1 MILDDVFGLARKV
14 APRGTKGERPT
25 GRSRTERFP
34 GQVAPP
40 AIIHPPV
47 ARPVA
52 TARSRPLTGR
62 AAIPQDVLCLQPTE
76 ALLCPS
82 ASVLVTAVL
91 RRIGACRPL
100 PYVVVLTLDQAPDID
115 DDGCEALVELCFS
128 LRASGMRLYLATGST
143 TVLDRLRATG
153 AVTRM
158 LAGTVHLRLRT
169 ALLAAFEDLP
179 GPAVTTRDV
188 LAELEDR
195 LTPLPI

>member
-14 APRGTKGERPT
+14 APRGTKGGRPSR
-25 GRSRTERFP
+25 RSGTERIP
-34 GQVAPP
+34 AQVTQPL
-40 AIIHPPV
+40 IHPAV
-47 ARPVA
+47 AQPLRP
-52 TARSRPLTGR
+52 ARARPLTGR

-91 RRIGACRPL
+91 RRVGASRPL

-115 DDGCEALVELCFS
+115 DDGCEALVELCYS
-128 LRASGMRLYLATGST
+128 LRASGMRLYVATGST
-143 TVLDRLRATG
+143 TVLDRLQATG
-153 AVTRM
+153 AVNRM
-158 LAGTVHLRLRT
+158 LAGTAHLRLRT

-188 LAELEDR
+188 ITDLENR